1 MIQIHESDLSEEET
15 KENSQINQT
24 KQLKIGN
31 NWLITNKGQVKERD
45 KLKFKE
51 WWLSVKVC
59 FQSIINLYRQA
70 L

>member
-15 KENSQINQT
+15 NENSQINQT

-51 WWLSVKVC
+51 WWLSAKVC